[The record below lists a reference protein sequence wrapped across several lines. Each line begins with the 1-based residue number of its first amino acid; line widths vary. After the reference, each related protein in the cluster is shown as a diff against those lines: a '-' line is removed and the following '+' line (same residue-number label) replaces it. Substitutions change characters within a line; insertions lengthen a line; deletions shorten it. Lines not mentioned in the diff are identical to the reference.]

1 MPSDNQL
8 NGMRDVYLVAA
19 ELSRHGFIASPTS
32 RSAPGADILCTDAD
46 CKRAFSV
53 QVKTKSAQASYW
65 LLSADYRRFVSDS
78 HIYVFVS
85 IKEGGVP
92 AEFFVV
98 PSTAVAKKAYDE
110 PFGRDVRHSFT
121 VEDAE
126 PYQDRWE
133 IFRGSRAPSD

>member
-19 ELSRHGFIASPTS
+19 ELSGHGFIASPTS
-32 RSAPGADILCTDAD
+32 RSAPGADILCMDAD
-46 CKRAFSV
+46 CKGGVSV
-53 QVKTKSAQASYW
+53 QINSKCAQAAYW
-65 LLSADYRRFVSDS
+65 LLSADFIRFVSDS
-78 HIYVFVS
+78 DIYVFVS

-98 PSTAVAKKAYDE
+98 PSTVVAKKAYDE

-121 VEDAE
+121 VEDAK

-133 IFRGSRAPSD
+133 IFRGSRTPCD